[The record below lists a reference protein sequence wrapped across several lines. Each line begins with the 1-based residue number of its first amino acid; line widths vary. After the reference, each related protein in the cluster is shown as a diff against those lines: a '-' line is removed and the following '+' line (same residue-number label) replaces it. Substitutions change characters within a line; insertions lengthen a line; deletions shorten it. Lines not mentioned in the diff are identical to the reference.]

1 MSQFSC
7 NELKDL
13 FRKDKIYFSQF
24 KQGILLLEGK
34 DSEKFLNG
42 ISSNDSTLK
51 YQHNLILNNKGRIL
65 FDMSVF
71 NEDNIYIITNSLQIQ
86 NLMEH
91 LNKYKMSY
99 KVNIEDLSNK
109 LLVVKGSGLEISKNK
124 DWGSPICLEEN
135 LGVAVVEKDYDF
147 SGYHRIDE
155 ELYLKWKI
163 IQGIPSFPNEIN
175 EKVIPIESNMW
186 STISFTKGCYVGQET
201 IARIRYRGKVRK
213 TLACLLIYGNLVT
226 SEEITNKDK
235 KVVGRITS
243 SFFSKKDG
251 ITFALGFINDEENFK
266 DNRLY
271 CSKTEIL
278 IRENLYQ
285 DEKLKLIS

>member
-124 DWGSPICLEEN
+124 APEVMKLCLE
-135 LGVAVVEKDYDF
+135 
-147 SGYHRIDE
+147 
-155 ELYLKWKI
+155 
-163 IQGIPSFPNEIN
+163 
-175 EKVIPIESNMW
+175 
-186 STISFTKGCYVGQET
+186 KG
-201 IARIRYRGKVRK
+201 
-213 TLACLLIYGNLVT
+213 LLINAVRPNTLRLFPPLNVT
-226 SEEITNKDK
+226 EGDINKAVAILEE
-235 KVVGRITS
+235 VFV
-243 SFFSKKDG
+243 
-251 ITFALGFINDEENFK
+251 E
-266 DNRLY
+266 
-271 CSKTEIL
+271 
-278 IRENLYQ
+278 
-285 DEKLKLIS
+285 LKI